1 MFQTSAAI
9 TAVAVVVL
17 VWAEWK
23 HSPIRLI
30 AKPFASAGFIAA
42 ALQRGAFDSTYGRI
56 LLLGLILA
64 AIGDV
69 LLLGSTR
76 HMFLAGLVS
85 FLFGHVAYAVA
96 FSTHGLWHGP
106 DINFTWTAAV
116 SLPIAA
122 ASYMV
127 FRWLKPHLTDDMRGP
142 VLAYVFVIT
151 VMVLTAFFAVDGGAT
166 GWILVGALGFFL
178 SDLAVA
184 RNQFVVESITNRLW
198 GLPLYYAAQL
208 ALAWTVGI

>member
-1 MFQTSAAI
+1 MFPALAAT
-9 TAVAVVVL
+9 TAVAMAVL

-23 HSPIRLI
+23 HSKIRLI
-30 AKPFASAGFIAA
+30 AKPLASAGFVAA

-56 LLLGLILA
+56 LLLGLVLA

-76 HMFLAGLVS
+76 RMFLAGLVS
-85 FLFGHVAYAVA
+85 FLLGHVAYGVA
-96 FSTHGLWHGP
+96 FSTLGLRHGT
-106 DINFTWTAAV
+106 DIDFIWTAAV

-122 ASYMV
+122 VSYVV
-127 FRWLKPHLTDDMRGP
+127 FRWLKPHLSDDMRSP
-142 VLAYVFVIT
+142 VLAYVLVIT
-151 VMVLTAFFAVDGGAT
+151 VMVLTAFFAVEGGAT
-166 GWILVGALGFFL
+166 GLILVGAVGFFL

-184 RNQFVVESITNRLW
+184 RNLVVESITNRVW

-208 ALAWTVGI
+208 VLAWTAGT